1 MKRAGDHC
9 PQSSTGAHCAD
20 NPLKSARIHPSL
32 SSNQSKS
39 HQSSDSTHF
48 TEKRPGVLR
57 APSQLLAPNGCC
69 AFCDDAAEAADD
81 LQKLILPPLRAS
93 VISVGRCIARN
104 RWLSEQIE
112 EKDENCQNLEDIN
125 VATVAENKELHEKL
139 QDQNA
144 EMSNLKRR
152 DSDLCAKIASL
163 VRSEQDLLEEVK
175 NLKSD
180 VHALS
185 FEVHTLR
192 MGSKPSEED
201 PPVSSTGSSQECLE
215 SLDRSDRQFF
225 HQL

>member
-1 MKRAGDHC
+1 MKRADDHC

-39 HQSSDSTHF
+39 QQSSDSTHF
-48 TEKRPGVLR
+48 TEKAANVLR

-81 LQKLILPPLRAS
+81 LQKLILPPLQAS

-104 RWLSEQIE
+104 RWLSEQMQ
-112 EKDENCQNLEDIN
+112 EKDENCQDLEDIN

-144 EMSNLKRR
+144 EMSNLKHQN
-152 DSDLCAKIASL
+152 SDLCKKIASL
-163 VRSEQDLLEEVK
+163 VRSEQDLLEELK
-175 NLKSD
+175 NLKSE
-180 VHALS
+180 VHDLS
-185 FEVHTLR
+185 LELHTLR
-192 MGSKPSEED
+192 TGPKPPEKA
-201 PPVSSTGSSQECLE
+201 PPVSSTGSSEKC
-215 SLDRSDRQFF
+215 SDSVDR
-225 HQL
+225 